1 MAQQDF
7 FSRILF
13 LPCRCFKCVE
23 CGKVQNASSYKSMN
37 GIIYCRPHFEQLVKQ
52 KGVSDRVW
60 GGVSDLVNESA
71 RVYRRGVR
79 PDRSPPSR

>member
-1 MAQQDF
+1 
-7 FSRILF
+7 
-13 LPCRCFKCVE
+13 
-23 CGKVQNASSYKSMN
+23 MN